1 MDTPQLRFATCGHV
15 VVAAVAAALCNV
27 FMGRPEKNGKKR
39 KREKGRRRWSRAR
52 GSNGKS
58 HKKRAIGPVYV
69 STAAAAA
76 TKRKT
81 GIALAVV
88 VVVIVGRSCRAALR
102 CFHLYCIYKIHTQT
116 YAYLHT

>member
-39 KREKGRRRWSRAR
+39 KREKGRRRWRSRAR

-88 VVVIVGRSCRAALR
+88 VVVGRSCRAALR